1 MKTRSL
7 PLALVFLI
15 ITISLSAHSLQ
26 AQSSV
31 SASASPS
38 VITNEGEDSTITLTI
53 SPPSSRQLAVNVVL
67 TGTAANGTD
76 FIVQGSFNRQ
86 NQVIVPARQ
95 SSVTMNL
102 HSLKDDDGRFS
113 EFVVFNVIGGKKY
126 RIGSPSHA
134 RVTIENVP

>member
-1 MKTRSL
+1 MKTRSVGWVL
-7 PLALVFLI
+7 GLVGLAIFLN
-15 ITISLSAHSLQ
+15 AHSLF

-31 SASASPS
+31 SVSASPS

-53 SPPSSRQLAVNVVL
+53 SPPSSRQIAVNVVL
-67 TGTAANGTD
+67 TGTAANGAD

-86 NQVIVPARQ
+86 NQVIVPAGQ
-95 SSVTMNL
+95 STVTLNM